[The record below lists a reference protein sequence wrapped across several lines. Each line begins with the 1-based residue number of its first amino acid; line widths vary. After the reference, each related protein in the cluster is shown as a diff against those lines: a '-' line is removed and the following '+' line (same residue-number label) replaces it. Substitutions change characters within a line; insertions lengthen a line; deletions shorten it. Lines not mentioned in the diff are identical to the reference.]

1 MDDEHFFPPSASRR
15 ERPAAPLPWQKSEA
29 KKLLQQDLMTG
40 RIPLSGHVMGSKA
53 VYDSRPE
60 YASYPFNLFPRR
72 LAALRTEAKSQTDRR
87 HTDEA
92 AYEHGRL
99 LKPTPTHD
107 MNGVPRWAG
116 SAAERLL
123 KNDITDG
130 QHLLMKPQT
139 LYQSRLEYQQ
149 FNLTTFR
156 GHIYQEIKRRKFIT
170 SYYGR

>member
-1 MDDEHFFPPSASRR
+1 
-15 ERPAAPLPWQKSEA
+15 
-29 KKLLQQDLMTG
+29 
-40 RIPLSGHVMGSKA
+40 
-53 VYDSRPE
+53 
-60 YASYPFNLFPRR
+60 
-72 LAALRTEAKSQTDRR
+72 
-87 HTDEA
+87 
-92 AYEHGRL
+92 
-99 LKPTPTHD
+99 
-107 MNGVPRWAG
+107 VPRWAG